1 VEVLAVKRLLV
12 LLPFAVV
19 TLCAFVLASCYGAPD
34 FDPNDRPVM
43 TTCGMVLRG
52 GTDAQ
57 RAELDR
63 QERITLAA
71 LESVTT
77 DVQWTRAVTC
87 PQLAGAEVSVSPLE
101 DGGMWT
107 TDELFFRMTEEYD
120 RGSYREPLAVRVTT
134 DDWSN
139 PEFSWQLVRII
150 TRGEGLPGDVLW
162 VTGDAIATA
171 TVRGRDSSVE
181 PIPPLLSGATG
192 N

>member
-1 VEVLAVKRLLV
+1 MSRLLV
-12 LLPFAVV
+12 LLPFAV
-19 TLCAFVLASCYGAPD
+19 LSCGALYPD
-34 FDPNDRPVM
+34 TDANPNDRPVI

-52 GTDAQ
+52 GTDQQ

-71 LESVTT
+71 LESVKT

-101 DGGMWT
+101 DGGTWNS
-107 TDELFFRMTEEYD
+107 DELFFRMTEEYD

-134 DDWSN
+134 SEWAN
-139 PEFSWQLVRII
+139 PEFSWQLVRLI
-150 TRGEGLPGDVLW
+150 TRGEGVPGDVLW

-181 PIPPLLSGATG
+181 PVPPVLSGASG